1 MAPANRPPFSNMYR
15 LFFLIASLFINIAYP
30 GTTDLFTSDPDSL
43 NYDAFGTDQ
52 QLMSGANDGSQLFT
66 NDIWSGDGS
75 NLLASNPDNGY
86 ISNLD
91 FMTTGVDDP
100 LAVSSNNQ
108 PLGIPPISGSE
119 DSLSSTL
126 LFPSDPSL
134 SLAPDSLPGHEVS
147 LAYGEN
153 CPISGTTSSKVRRR
167 GLNLDWLWNQFK
179 GPESPTK
186 ESPKVCPTSPSEEQ
200 PLAPQTE
207 TGGGGPNGPPS
218 DEDDPCK
225 DYTLLCCRGDFVE
238 DSEALE
244 MCWYCEFIRGLG
256 FFSCGLKMCR

>member
-1 MAPANRPPFSNMYR
+1 MYH

-30 GTTDLFTSDPDSL
+30 GTTDLFTSDPDLL

-75 NLLASNPDNGY
+75 NLLASNTDNGY
-86 ISNLD
+86 ISNID

-100 LAVSSNNQ
+100 FAVSSNNQ
-108 PLGIPPISGSE
+108 PLEIPPISGSE
-119 DSLSSTL
+119 DSLSSTV

-147 LAYGEN
+147 LALGES

-167 GLNLDWLWNQFK
+167 DFNLDWLWNPFK
-179 GPESPTK
+179 GPDPTK
-186 ESPKVCPTSPSEEQ
+186 EGPKVCPTSPSEEQ

-207 TGGGGPNGPPS
+207 TGGGGPDGPPS

-225 DYTLLCCRGDFVE
+225 DYTLLCCRGDLVE

-256 FFSCGLKMCR
+256 FFFLRAENV